1 VIREINSGNLAADVD
16 MQRTGHRIS
25 TCSLPAWRV
34 RETISGTCGVIMA
47 LASCTRVV
55 LVKVINSS
63 QLIA

>member
-1 VIREINSGNLAADVD
+1 MRRS
-16 MQRTGHRIS
+16 GHRIS
-25 TCSLPAWRV
+25 TCSLPMWRV
-34 RETISGTCGVIMA
+34 RETISGICGVIMA